1 MAEVL
6 CLGAVISL
14 PTLAEGV
21 VHTVVSE
28 IVILKI
34 KVVEVVTARFDLLSL
49 EDTDQLRF
57 RLLEGN

>member
-21 VHTVVSE
+21 VHAVVSE

-34 KVVEVVTARFDLLSL
+34 KVVEVVTARLDLLSL